1 VDLGKLIEEI
11 LPWLVI
17 AGMYVPWLRKKMR
30 KQRRRTSAAGSAV
43 HRPSASAVAV
53 QKTESVVRQPVTVP
67 GMAVNVPEE
76 GVHAVM
82 AQAPMKAVSRKPRN
96 FSPRRRELRKALLLG
111 EILARKY

>member
-1 VDLGKLIEEI
+1 MDLGKLIEEI

-30 KQRRRTSAAGSAV
+30 KQRQRTSAAGVTV

-53 QKTESVVRQPVTVP
+53 QRPVSAVSQPTP
-67 GMAVNVPEE
+67 IHGMTADDPEE
-76 GVHAVM
+76 GVHAVV
-82 AQAPMKAVSRKPRN
+82 AQAPMKSVSRKSRN